1 MMKVKYLIPALL
13 LTVAGGVLA
22 QKTTRVNA
30 IKSNDYGVIYS
41 LPKTSLEVTL
51 LVKKTTYRK
60 GEFYPYAQ
68 RYLGI
73 ENPVTDDKI
82 VHTLEDVSIINKG
95 IPDKDNSFMVE
106 FRAKTTEPFV
116 YLRED
121 GLIVSIN
128 TDPEPG
134 VTQSIEIPQGTP
146 PPGNPRNYLS
156 QEALMAG
163 STAKQAELVAR
174 QIFALRTSRT
184 DILTGEAESMPP
196 DGNAYK
202 VVMDE
207 INSQEKVLTA
217 LFAGSEQVEYFTYS
231 YTVVP
236 DESDIDRRAIGRF
249 SEKLGPVDTD
259 NLAGE
264 PIYLSLA
271 NKTPKVEM
279 QLSERDL
286 NRLESKFSDGVVYNV
301 PGKAALTVEFK
312 HQTMVNK
319 EVDIVQYGTRDVL
332 VKRMFENAKQ
342 PVKVYFYPE
351 LGAIKQIIQ

>member
-1 MMKVKYLIPALL
+1 MMRVKYLILAFF
-13 LTVAGGVLA
+13 LTVAFGISA

-30 IKSNDYGVIYS
+30 IKANNYGVIYS
-41 LPKTSLEVTL
+41 LPKTSFEVTL

-73 ENPVTDDKI
+73 ENPVTEDKI
-82 VHTLEDVSIINKG
+82 VHTLEDISIINKG
-95 IPDKDNSFMVE
+95 IPDKNNSFMVA
-106 FRAKTTEPFV
+106 FRAKSLEPFV
-116 YLRED
+116 HLRED
-121 GLIVSIN
+121 GVIVTIN
-128 TDPEPG
+128 ADPEPEA
-134 VTQSIEIPQGTP
+134 TQILEIPEGKIP
-146 PPGNPRNYLS
+146 SGNPRNYLS

-174 QIFALRTSRT
+174 QIFGLRTSRT
-184 DILTGEAESMPP
+184 DILTGEAENMPP

-207 INSQEKVLTA
+207 INLQEKTLTE
-217 LFAGSEQVEYFTYS
+217 LFAGSEKVEYFTHS
-231 YTVVP
+231 YTVIP
-236 DESDIDRRAIGRF
+236 DERGIDRRVIGRF
-249 SEKLGPVDTD
+249 SEKLGPVDAD

-264 PIYLSLA
+264 PIYLSLV

-286 NRLESKFSDGVVYNV
+286 KRLENKLSDGIVYNV

-312 HQTMVNK
+312 NTTLANK
-319 EVDIVQYGTRDVL
+319 EVDVVQYGTQDVL
-332 VKRMFENAKQ
+332 VRSMFDNARQ
-342 PVKVYFYPE
+342 PIKVYFYPE